1 MFIKLSLIFLGAN
14 LGMCVIRMAILLRI
28 CRRLYNIKDFRGID
42 AALKQELVCGMHL
55 IVHLLALILG
65 CVLPA
70 ITYELGESWG
80 FPESVDDVNTC
91 SIFVLDGE
99 RFWLPHFKTQK
110 LLTLSAISL
119 SCISTHKGSRLWG
132 VTIYKV
138 TVSLDLKFL
147 WYWRVKQ
154 QRRWYHFPWCFG
166 GKSGRMIS
174 FLQLMFCA
182 ISMGGLRQCQLR
194 SAIVIHTVNDFS

>member
-42 AALKQELVCGMHL
+42 APLKQELVCGMHL

-65 CVLPA
+65 CVLCA

-80 FPESVDDVNTC
+80 FPESVDDVSTY

-99 RFWLPHFKTQK
+99 RF
-110 LLTLSAISL
+110 
-119 SCISTHKGSRLWG
+119 
-132 VTIYKV
+132 
-138 TVSLDLKFL
+138 
-147 WYWRVKQ
+147 
-154 QRRWYHFPWCFG
+154 
-166 GKSGRMIS
+166 
-174 FLQLMFCA
+174 
-182 ISMGGLRQCQLR
+182 
-194 SAIVIHTVNDFS
+194 